1 MSRSKE
7 EALAAGVKIAE
18 TKHHMKRR
26 RPWHN
31 YRHKG
36 TYMLTI
42 AVEGRLP
49 LLGKLKMEPS
59 SQESSADGIS
69 ASVELTPLGKVIRD
83 EEVQKISACF
93 KMVEVWK
100 LCIMPD
106 HIHMILRVTE
116 DLPEGKHLG
125 QIVAG
130 FKGGCSRAWWRLS
143 EIPAADASGREA
155 TAADAPGREATAAD
169 ASGREATAAD
179 APGREATAADAPG
192 RGAITADA
200 PGREAIA
207 ADAPGREAIAADAP
221 GRGASP
227 ADAPGRGASL
237 AAALPATTL
246 PAAFAPLPA
255 ASAAGKKPSLF
266 ESGYNDQILLND
278 GQLDNWKHYLDDNP
292 RRLAIK
298 RLHPDYFT
306 VTHHADIA
314 EWHCQIVGNRFLLG
328 IPDKVAVIVH
338 RGYSD
343 AEFADYKQKWLACG
357 EAGGVL
363 VSASIATREKEVMRE
378 AMNRGYRLILVREN
392 GFPPM
397 YKPAGESFD
406 ACSDGRLLQVS
417 PWPYHMERRTISRE
431 QCLILNRLVTAIVE
445 GR

>member
-155 TAADAPGREATAAD
+155 TA
-169 ASGREATAAD
+169 
-179 APGREATAADAPG
+179 
-192 RGAITADA
+192 
-200 PGREAIA
+200 
-207 ADAPGREAIAADAP
+207 
-221 GRGASP
+221 

>member
-143 EIPAADASGREA
+143 EIPAADA
-155 TAADAPGREATAAD
+155 PGREATA
-169 ASGREATAAD
+169 
-179 APGREATAADAPG
+179 
-192 RGAITADA
+192 ADA

-221 GRGASP
+221 GREAIA
-227 ADAPGRGASL
+227 ADATGRGASL

-431 QCLILNRLVTAIVE
+431 QCLILNRLVMAIVE

>member
-143 EIPAADASGREA
+143 ETP
-155 TAADAPGREATAAD
+155 AADAPGREATA
-169 ASGREATAAD
+169 
-179 APGREATAADAPG
+179 
-192 RGAITADA
+192 
-200 PGREAIA
+200 
-207 ADAPGREAIAADAP
+207 
-221 GRGASP
+221 

>member
-59 SQESSADGIS
+59 SLESSADGIS

-143 EIPAADASGREA
+143 ETP
-155 TAADAPGREATAAD
+155 
-169 ASGREATAAD
+169 
-179 APGREATAADAPG
+179 
-192 RGAITADA
+192 
-200 PGREAIA
+200 A
-207 ADAPGREAIAADAP
+207 ADAPGREAIAADAR
-221 GRGASP
+221 GREATA
-227 ADAPGRGASL
+227 ADATGRGASL